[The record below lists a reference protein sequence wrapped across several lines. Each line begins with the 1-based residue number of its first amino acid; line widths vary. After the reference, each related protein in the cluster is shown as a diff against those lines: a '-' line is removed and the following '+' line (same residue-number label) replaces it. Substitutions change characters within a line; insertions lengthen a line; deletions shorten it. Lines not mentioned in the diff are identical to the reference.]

1 MFHGVAAKPIDQ
13 KLQKLVEEITAEN
26 PHLAILAAREFR
38 YIINQTPVE
47 IYIQEPREFNIL
59 EEFIIRAGLEF
70 SPPPSEDELASILG
84 LDPIFIRSTTTNLQA
99 LETLAATSPITVTP
113 KGRTFYA
120 QGTVPQPAYPLQI
133 YAVADALNGKLTFN
147 TEPCNDEVLN
157 LPDLAEFIKVGRKIN
172 DISALSLE
180 KIQQCMQFSG
190 LDFHAPEL
198 GKIVTACKVLAPPQ
212 IIWKPLSLLVIFDAV
227 ANKLSIEIRS
237 GKEIL
242 ASATERMAVLQSKG
256 KIPWQSLCKLSQESI
271 NLEREATR
279 NHQNDEIA
287 SRLEKLSQDAVKLT
301 DAQVYHVWRNA
312 LKAAKRQVLIYS
324 PCLSKDIINKEL
336 ITLLQKL
343 ADKGVWILIAYD
355 TPPSPE
361 VEKKLIAIKTP
372 DDLPSVQVLPLGNS
386 SVKEV
391 IVDQKIHLWGFYDW
405 VKCDNEYLPCG
416 ESVYQV
422 TVPQQVSA
430 AYEFLAQRYQNYA
443 QTKWDIAVE
452 NHDLQL
458 AVKSLCVWEALGR
471 ENIALREIQESN
483 WLELLP
489 VWLNIIVQ
497 NFNSENLPDD
507 AGILS
512 SAFSLLTQVTGKET
526 FMPSLREVCQKIM
539 QAIASAKPEIAVNL
553 LNQQVWADFIRLKV
567 AHRHDTPHNF
577 ILPEKQKKHKHSP
590 GAESKSQ

>member
-1 MFHGVAAKPIDQ
+1 MFHGVTAKPID
-13 KLQKLVEEITAEN
+13 KHLQNLVEEITAEN
-26 PHLAILAAREFR
+26 PHFTILAAREFR
-38 YIINQTPVE
+38 YSVNQTPVE
-47 IYIQEPREFNIL
+47 ISIQEPREFNIL

-70 SPPPSEDELASILG
+70 SPPPTEDELASILG
-84 LDPIFIRSTTTNLQA
+84 LDPIFIRSTTANLQA
-99 LETLAATSPITVTP
+99 LETLAATSPITVTE
-113 KGRTFYA
+113 KGRSFYA

-147 TEPCNDEVLN
+147 SEPGNDEVLN

-180 KIQQCMQFSG
+180 KIQQCMQLSG

-198 GKIVTACKVLAPPQ
+198 GKIVTDCKVLAPPQ
-212 IIWKPLSLLVIFDAV
+212 IIWKPLSLLVVFDAV
-227 ANKLSIEIRS
+227 ANKVSIQIRS
-237 GKEIL
+237 GKQIL

-271 NLEREATR
+271 NLERESTR

-301 DAQVYHVWRNA
+301 DAQVHHLWRNA
-312 LKAAKRQVLIYS
+312 LKAAKRQVIIHS
-324 PCLSKDIINKEL
+324 PWLSKDIINKEL

-361 VEKKLIAIKTP
+361 VEKKLLAIKTP

-391 IVDQKIHLWGFYDW
+391 IVDQEIHLWGFYDG
-405 VKCDNEYLPCG
+405 VECDNEYLPCG

-430 AYEFLAQRYQNYA
+430 GYEFLAQRYQNYA
-443 QTKWDIAVE
+443 QTQWDMAVE

-458 AVKSLCVWEALGR
+458 AVKSLCVWGALGMQ
-471 ENIALREIQESN
+471 NIALREIQKSN

-489 VWLNIIVQ
+489 ICLNIIVQ
-497 NFNSENLPDD
+497 NLNCKNLPDD
-507 AGILS
+507 AEILA
-512 SAFSLLTQVTGKET
+512 SAFSLLSQVKGKET
-526 FMPSLREVCQKIM
+526 FMASLREVCQKII

-567 AHRHDTPHNF
+567 AHRHDTPDTF
-577 ILPEKQKKHKHSP
+577 ILPEKQKKSKHSP
-590 GAESKSQ
+590 GAESKS